1 MHHTVCLLNS
11 ESVFHSVD
19 VKANN
24 DNMRGLEKNCNR
36 EELVE
41 NAREKFRESRDW
53 EKNSRKKYR
62 VIYLAPGAFCPKA
75 NTIEG
80 QTES

>member
-1 MHHTVCLLNS
+1 MWMHHTVCLLNS

-24 DNMRGLEKNCNR
+24 DNVRGLEKNCNR

-41 NAREKFRESRDW
+41 NAREKFRDGRD
-53 EKNSRKKYR
+53 
-62 VIYLAPGAFCPKA
+62 
-75 NTIEG
+75 
-80 QTES
+80 